1 MLPDRT
7 IFVVMSSFYLKPAK
21 LSSIE
26 QMHLEPSQI
35 FMMQLLRKYLTAFS
49 PSIFLQNI
57 HLRYLAGLGIDL
69 LCLGIVPL
77 KRTN

>member
-1 MLPDRT
+1 MLPDHT

-49 PSIFLQNI
+49 P
-57 HLRYLAGLGIDL
+57 
-69 LCLGIVPL
+69 
-77 KRTN
+77 